1 MNDKP
6 VRVLAVDDD
15 VTTSKILAMRL
26 QALGCQVTTVDRGR
40 EALTLLEQ
48 QEFDIMLLDMHM
60 PDFSGALVLDSV
72 RERFS
77 PSQLPIIM
85 LTSSDDNDTIVKALE
100 RGANDYVIKPT
111 DFPVLRAR
119 INTHLSLKTAIGE
132 LTQARRNLELRVRE
146 RTAELNSSNAQLR
159 SEIDQRLETE
169 LRLRASEQRF
179 KALYEKNPAMLF
191 TIDDEGMILSANTF
205 GAHQLGYEPEELTG
219 RSILDLCHR
228 DDRVA
233 VMRQL
238 QSIISTADEDQV
250 YRWEIRLLGRDDKPI
265 WVRSTARLSGSLGT
279 ISSILLVCE
288 DISETYQLSRKLSYQ
303 ASHDRLTGLY
313 NRHEFELRLQQL
325 LNRGNEDSVGHAL
338 FYLDL
343 DQFKIINDTCGHGA
357 GDELLRQVGHRLKQ
371 AIRQHDCLARL
382 GGDEFGI
389 LMEDCPPDQA
399 REAGETL
406 TRSLQDFVFNW
417 SGKQFSTSASI
428 GMVLVDQGDHSVPDL
443 LRKADSAC
451 YMAKDSGRNRV
462 HLYHDD
468 DKALADLSGQMQW
481 VPRIEQALS
490 ESRLQLNMQPI
501 VALHQDQAQGLHCE
515 ILLRMLGD
523 DGKTIS
529 PGEFLPAA
537 ERYNLIH
544 RLDRWVL
551 SQTMEWLSSSAEILA
566 NVAIVGINL
575 SGQSVGDER
584 LLNYILQHIDR
595 YAIPPGKLCFEVT
608 ETAAIA
614 NLENATHFIGV
625 LRDKGCRFALDDFGS
640 GLSSFSY
647 LKNLPV
653 DFLKIDGVFIKDM
666 VRNSIDCAMVKS
678 INEIA
683 HIMGKQTIAEFVE
696 DEATYV
702 TLKKMGIDYAQGYG
716 IGIPRPL
723 DSIRFGPV
731 TDQDTGT
738 TSHHDLAS
746 GAPLRMRPG
755 E

>member
-1 MNDKP
+1 MSDKFA
-6 VRVLAVDDD
+6 RVLAVDDD
-15 VTTSKILAMRL
+15 VTTCKILAMRL
-26 QALGCQVTTVDRGR
+26 QALGCRVTTATSGR
-40 EALTLLEQ
+40 EALGLLETD
-48 QEFDIMLLDMHM
+48 EFDIMLLDMYM
-60 PDFSGALVLDSV
+60 PDLSGSLVLEAV
-72 RERFS
+72 RKKFS
-77 PSQLPIIM
+77 QAQLPVIM
-85 LTSSDDNDTIVKALE
+85 LTSSDDNNSIVKALE

-119 INTHLSLKTAIGE
+119 IDTHLSLKTAIGE
-132 LTQARRNLELRVRE
+132 LLQARKNLEQRVLE
-146 RTAELNSSNAQLR
+146 RTQELHSSNAKLR
-159 SEIDQRLETE
+159 SEIEQRLDTE
-169 LRLRASEQRF
+169 QRLRASEQRF
-179 KALYEKNPAMLF
+179 KSLYEKNPAMLF
-191 TIDDEGMILSANTF
+191 TIDHEGMILSANTF
-205 GAHQLGYEPEELTG
+205 GANQLGYYPEQLTG
-219 RSILDLCHR
+219 NTILDICHR
-228 DDRVA
+228 DDRVSM
-233 VMRQL
+233 MRQL
-238 QSIISTADEDQV
+238 QSVISSADEDQV
-250 YRWEIRLLGRDDKPI
+250 YRWESRLLGRDDQPV
-265 WVRSTARLSGSLGT
+265 WVRTTARLSGNLDP

-325 LNRGNEDSVGHAL
+325 LNRCDGETAVHAL

-357 GDELLRQVGHRLKQ
+357 GDELLRQVGHRLKK

-389 LMEDCPPDQA
+389 LMEDCRPEQA
-399 REAGETL
+399 SEAGHIL
-406 TRSLQDFVFNW
+406 THCLNEFVFMW

-428 GMVLVDQGDHSVPDL
+428 GMVLVNQGDHSVPDL

-451 YMAKDSGRNRV
+451 YMAKDTGRNRV
-462 HLYHDD
+462 HLYQDD
-468 DKALADLSGQMQW
+468 DQALADLSGQMQW
-481 VPRIEQALS
+481 VPRIEQALAQ
-490 ESRLQLNMQPI
+490 SRLQLNMQPI
-501 VALHQDQAQGLHCE
+501 VPLQHSGATGLHCE
-515 ILLRMLGD
+515 ILLRMLDD
-523 DGKTIS
+523 DGKTIA

-537 ERYNLIH
+537 ERYNLIQ

-551 SQTMEWLSSSAEILA
+551 SSTMDWLHSSPDILA
-566 NVAIVGINL
+566 NLAIVSINL
-575 SGQSVGDER
+575 SGQSVGNES
-584 LLNYILQHIDR
+584 LLDFILQHIDR
-595 YAIPPGKLCFEVT
+595 HAIPAEKLCFEVT

-614 NLENATHFIGV
+614 NLDNATRFIGI
-625 LRDKGCRFALDDFGS
+625 LRKKGCRFALDDFGS

-723 DSIRFGPV
+723 HSLILTP
-731 TDQDTGT
+731 
-738 TSHHDLAS
+738 DLETAKFCID
-746 GAPLRMRPG
+746 
-755 E
+755 